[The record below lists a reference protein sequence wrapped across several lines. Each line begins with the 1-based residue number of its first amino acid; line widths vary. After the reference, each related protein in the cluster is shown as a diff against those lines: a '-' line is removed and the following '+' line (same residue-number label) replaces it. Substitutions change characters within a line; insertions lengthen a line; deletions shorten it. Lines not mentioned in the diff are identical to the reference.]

1 VVPDVVVPDVV
12 VPDVVVLDV
21 VVSDT
26 VVLDAVVPGSIFFH
40 EKENVIVDGPSTIT
54 FSFSKMGQKIL
65 LY

>member
-1 VVPDVVVPDVV
+1 MLPDVVVPDVV

-40 EKENVIVDGPSTIT
+40 KKENVIVNGSENT
-54 FSFSKMGQKIL
+54 FIL
-65 LY
+65 RVVVSSGRAQ